1 MPRPLTAIRWTL
13 PEAAAEF
20 HIDPK
25 TLAKR
30 VKAQGILPGGDGRY
44 STLQMCAAKF
54 GNLDGAK
61 LRVANAQAKKLE
73 RENAEA
79 DRELLPTELVERF
92 LSATFIAVRQAI
104 TATHLPEETKSRA
117 LKLIAEEGEAIMER
131 FFTEMEADL
140 EPANADA

>member
-1 MPRPLTAIRWTL
+1 MRAPTLTRWTL
-13 PEAAAEF
+13 EAAAREF
-20 HIDPK
+20 EIDRK

-30 VKAQGILPGGDGRY
+30 LTAASLTSGLDGAF
-44 STLQMCAAKF
+44 STPQICAAVF
-54 GNLDGAK
+54 GDLYGAK

-79 DRELLPTELVERF
+79 ERELLPTELVERF

-104 TATHLPEETKSRA
+104 TATHLPEETKNRA
-117 LKLIAEEGEAIMER
+117 LTLIAEEGEVIMDR

-140 EPANADA
+140 EPANAEV